1 MNFLMY
7 EKENKLTL
15 EHKMSYNEE
24 YTLFGGEVASP
35 GTALEHS
42 SVNENWAKN
51 EVDLIVSRNT
61 SDDDFDYVGKCAES
75 AFKAYQSLLSDGHSG
90 MSISITK
97 NLLDRLISLK
107 PLTPLSN
114 EPDQWEE
121 KIPIDPTVDGVE
133 YIHKRYPS
141 LTKTVRKNAINE
153 YNDCDLFSCVNIN
166 NPTVTFSSGFV
177 IRKVKDLYPIT
188 FPYYPPTTPY
198 LIYTDDYLFNPEN
211 GDFDSIA
218 ILYVV
223 DGYGNKKDVNK
234 FYREINGKFIEISQR
249 QYYDEKVKMELTKG
263 DSKSENEGRVI

>member
-24 YTLFGGEVASP
+24 YTLFGGEVTSP
-35 GTALEHS
+35 GIALEHS
-42 SVNENWAKN
+42 SVNEDWAKN
-51 EVDLIVSRNT
+51 EIDLITSRNT

-97 NLLDRLISLK
+97 NLLDRLISSK
-107 PLTPLSN
+107 PLTPLTN
-114 EPDQWEE
+114 EPDQWEQN
-121 KIPIDPTVDGVE
+121 ILIDHTADGVV
-133 YIHKRYPS
+133 YTHKRYPS
-141 LTKTVRKNAINE
+141 LSKTVRKNAINE
-153 YNDCDLFSCVNIN
+153 YNDCDLFSCININ
-166 NPTVTFSSGFV
+166 KPSVTFRFRFV
-177 IRKVKDLYPIT
+177 ENKVKDLYPIT

-234 FYREINGKFIEISQR
+234 FYREINGEFIEISQR

>member
-24 YTLFGGEVASP
+24 YTLFGGEVTSP
-35 GTALEHS
+35 GIALEHS
-42 SVNENWAKN
+42 SVNEDWAKN
-51 EVDLIVSRNT
+51 EVGLITSRNT
-61 SDDDFDYVGKCAES
+61 SDDDFDYIDKCAES

-97 NLLDRLISLK
+97 NLLDRLISSK
-107 PLTPLSN
+107 PLTPLTN
-114 EPDQWEE
+114 EPDQWERN
-121 KIPIDPTVDGVE
+121 IFINHTADSVV
-133 YIHKRYPS
+133 YIHKRYPY
-141 LTKTVRKNAINE
+141 LTKTVRKNDINE
-153 YNDCDLFSCVNIN
+153 YNDSNLFSCTNIDD
-166 NPTVTFSSGFV
+166 PTVTFRFRFV
-177 IRKVKDLYPIT
+177 ESKVKDLYPIT

-234 FYREINGKFIEISQR
+234 FYREINGEFIEISQR
-249 QYYDEKVKMELTKG
+249 QYYDEKVKMELIKG
-263 DSKSENEGRVI
+263 DTKSENEGRVI